1 MIGKFLSF
9 FKKLIY
15 KIMDPINSLLKPF
28 NIDLNS
34 FFGYLFSILTIL
46 FTCDRLFELVSVLF
60 TGQFVSYWSP
70 FMYTFVLFILV
81 AGYSILCA
89 SPFCKT
95 ITQPVTYYVY
105 YVVAFRIICTVMVAQ
120 WINEVSWFALM
131 HLSNFKYIA
140 INMPEIIIPALKS
153 VTLVYPLLSLKQG
166 IFYHIEEVMDCD
178 QDWIDS
184 FEDFKGFKLVPSKSL
199 IKTPDVFMCNAHIC
213 IDDQTGKPAIIPEK
227 KRYEAVLVE
236 GATGTGKTATIV
248 EPMCAMD
255 LERKYF
261 FREVSK
267 KLGYNALHAGLA
279 TLRVPY
285 SNEYLNSTFTLS
297 YLQPKESR
305 IDDYIA
311 YVKDMFKYHDK
322 ETNEVYYRGLGFT
335 LVAPDNACIERV
347 RKVAKAYN
355 IPVNIVDPSDPNS
368 KGINPFIGT
377 DPAKVASII
386 STVLKGMYE
395 AENSSGDNVFFA
407 NVSQQA
413 FENLAILLKL
423 VYPRMHNGAL
433 PTLEDMLAIL
443 NNFDIA
449 EEMTEVLKK
458 DPVLSEDYKSLIGY
472 FEKNFYKPPVN
483 IHGYEIASTYGSG
496 RKETEKHV
504 YGAIT
509 QLDNFLR
516 NPGVKHVLCSRD
528 NNVDLDKALADGE
541 IITACTRQ
549 GDLGELH
556 QKAFGMFVILSMK
569 DAVLR
574 RPGMEDTRTP
584 HFIYIDEFPLY
595 VNKDTEAFFT
605 LFRKYRVGTLIT
617 IQNLSQLTKNRS
629 LAYFKDVIITNTKT
643 QIVFGDMTAE
653 ESEFWSKE
661 FGNKKKWKYKRI
673 LADPSTQEGADK
685 LKANFMTAET
695 NYSPHYK
702 PAKIVNLA
710 FKTCVYRT
718 KNDSGKSIV
727 GRGKTDFIN
736 KKYYEPHK
744 CANYNFEMF
753 RPNDYEEPVQ
763 NIEETT
769 IQENAVDLAVQNYV
783 VDTPVTTNID
793 NSNYYNPTFSD
804 DLIDINITPN
814 ANDTTLT
821 GSVTNTVTTPTPT
834 IKTEFIDS
842 VYTPPQVSDE
852 EMRVLVENNEL
863 FIDVNHDGIND
874 FVIDSLIFPNPKPEN
889 STTSSNELDLSTLN
903 DYDPITL
910 DFKKNNT

>member
-1 MIGKFLSF
+1 MIGKIFSF
-9 FKKLIY
+9 FNKIIY
-15 KIMDPINSLLKPF
+15 KLMDPIEAIFKKF
-28 NIDLNS
+28 NINLNS
-34 FFGYLFSILTIL
+34 FFGYLFSIITIL
-46 FTCDRLFELVSVLF
+46 FSVDRLAELISVLF
-60 TGQFVSYWSP
+60 YGQFVSYWSP
-70 FMYTFVLFILV
+70 LMYTFALFILV
-81 AGYSILCA
+81 AGYSLLCA

-95 ITQPVTYYVY
+95 ITQPMTYYVY
-105 YVVAFRIICTVMVAQ
+105 YVVAFRIISTVMVAQ
-120 WINEVSWFALM
+120 WINQGLWWILM
-131 HLSNFKYIA
+131 SFSNFKYIA
-140 INMPEIIIPALKS
+140 INMPELIIPAISS
-153 VTLVYPLLSLKQG
+153 VTLLFPLLSLKQG
-166 IFYHIEEVMDCD
+166 IFYYIEDVMDSD

-184 FEDFKGFKLVPSKSL
+184 FEDFKGFKLVSAKST
-199 IKTPDVFMCNAHIC
+199 IKTPDVFLCNAQIC
-213 IDDQTGKPAIIPEK
+213 IDDQTGKPAVIPEK
-227 KRYEAVLVE
+227 KRYEAVLVQ

-279 TLRVPY
+279 KLKVPY
-285 SNEYLNSTFTLS
+285 SNDYLNKTFTLS
-297 YLQPKESR
+297 YLEPNSGR
-305 IDDYIA
+305 IDEYKN
-311 YVKDMFKYHDK
+311 YVKDMFKFHDK
-322 ETNEVYYRGLGFT
+322 ETNELYYRGLGFT

-347 RKVAKAYN
+347 RKVAKSYD
-355 IPVNIVDPSDPNS
+355 IPVNIIDPSDPDS
-368 KGINPFIGT
+368 KGINPFIGN

-423 VYPRMHNGAL
+423 VYPRMHRGSL

-458 DPVLSEDYKSLIGY
+458 DPVLSEDYRSLIGY

-528 NNVDLDKALADGE
+528 NNVDLDAALANGE

-556 QKAFGMFVILSMK
+556 QRAFGMFVILSLK

-574 RPGMEDTRTP
+574 RPGIEDTRTP

-643 QIVFGDMTAE
+643 QIIFGDMTAE
-653 ESEFWSKE
+653 ESDFWSKE
-661 FGNKKKWKYKRI
+661 LGNKKKWKYKRI
-673 LADPSTQEGADK
+673 LADTSTQEGADK
-685 LKANFMTAET
+685 MTANFMTAEID
-695 NYSPHYK
+695 YK
-702 PAKIVNLA
+702 PYYKPGKIVNLP

-718 KNDSGKSIV
+718 KTDSGKSVV

-736 KKYYEPHK
+736 KKYYETHK
-744 CANYNFEMF
+744 SANYNFEMF
-753 RPNDYEEPVQ
+753 ASSSSTYTASSNTSSSMYTKSQVEESDK
-763 NIEETT
+763 NTST
-769 IQENAVDLAVQNYV
+769 
-783 VDTPVTTNID
+783 
-793 NSNYYNPTFSD
+793 PTFSNNM
-804 DLIDINITPN
+804 IDINIET
-814 ANDTTLT
+814 ANNPI
-821 GSVTNTVTTPTPT
+821 SQTVKPTSQP
-834 IKTEFIDS
+834 KTED
-842 VYTPPQVSDE
+842 
-852 EMRVLVENNEL
+852 L

-874 FVIDSLIFPNPKPEN
+874 FVIEN
-889 STTSSNELDLSTLN
+889 FVSSQKLNELNMAELNSSNGEAINLN
-903 DYDPITL
+903 Y
-910 DFKKNNT
+910 KKNT

>member
-1 MIGKFLSF
+1 MIGKILSF
-9 FKKLIY
+9 FKKIIY
-15 KIMDPINSLLKPF
+15 KIMDPIDALLKPF

-34 FFGYLFSILTIL
+34 FFAYLFAIITIL
-46 FTCDRLFELVSVLF
+46 FSADRLLELVSVLF
-60 TGQFVSYWSP
+60 TGQFVNYWSP
-70 FMYTFVLFILV
+70 VMYTFALFILV
-81 AGYSILCA
+81 SGYSILCA

-95 ITQPVTYYVY
+95 ITQPVTFYVY
-105 YVVAFRIICTVMVAQ
+105 YLSAFRIIATVMVAQ
-120 WINEVSWFALM
+120 WVNEISWMVLM
-131 HLSNFKYIA
+131 NFSNFKYIA
-140 INMPEIIIPALKS
+140 INLPEIITPAITSL
-153 VTLVYPLLSLKQG
+153 TLLYPLLSLKQG
-166 IFYHIEEVMDCD
+166 IYYYIEDVMDCD

-184 FEDFKGFKLVPSKSL
+184 FEDFKGFKLVPAKST
-199 IKTPDVFMCNAHIC
+199 IKTPDVFLCNAQIC
-213 IDDQTGKPAIIPEK
+213 IDDQTGKPAVIPEK
-227 KRYEAVLVE
+227 KRFEAVLVE

-285 SNEYLNSTFTLS
+285 SNEYLNRTFTLS
-297 YLQPKESR
+297 YLKPNESR
-305 IDDYIA
+305 LSEYKN
-311 YVKDMFKYHDK
+311 YVKDMFKYEDK
-322 ETNEVYYRGLGFT
+322 ETKELYYRGLGFT

-347 RKVAKAYN
+347 RKVAAAYD
-355 IPVNIVDPSDPNS
+355 IPVNIIDPSDPNS

-395 AENSSGDNVFFA
+395 SENSSGDNVFFA

-423 VYPRMHNGAL
+423 IYPRMHNGDL

-458 DPVLSEDYKSLIGY
+458 DPVLSEDYKSLVGY

-556 QKAFGMFVILSMK
+556 QRAFGMFVILSMK

-574 RPGMEDTRTP
+574 RPGIEDTRTP

-653 ESEFWSKE
+653 ESDFWSKE
-661 FGNKKKWKYKRI
+661 LGNKKKWKYKRV
-673 LADPSTQEGADK
+673 LADPTTQEGADK

-695 NYSPHYK
+695 DYKPYYK

-744 CANYNFEMF
+744 SANYNFEIF
-753 RPNDYEEPVQ
+753 KPDDSEYEETSKIPFTNSDENISYSTAINNNDDVLVQ
-763 NIEETT
+763 N
-769 IQENAVDLAVQNYV
+769 QNYY
-783 VDTPVTTNID
+783 TP
-793 NSNYYNPTFSD
+793 SFSD
-804 DLIDINITPN
+804 DLIDININSTAKN
-814 ANDTTLT
+814 N
-821 GSVTNTVTTPTPT
+821 TTPIP
-834 IKTEFIDS
+834 S
-842 VYTPPQVSDE
+842 
-852 EMRVLVENNEL
+852 NEL
-863 FIDVNHDGIND
+863 YIDVNHDGIND
-874 FVIDSLIFPNPKPEN
+874 FVIENYITSINAEKPNEFN
-889 STTSSNELDLSTLN
+889 MSDLSGTSSE
-903 DYDPITL
+903 PITL
-910 DFKKNNT
+910 DLKKKND

>member
-1 MIGKFLSF
+1 MIGKILSF
-9 FKKLIY
+9 FKKIIY

-28 NIDLNS
+28 NINLNS
-34 FFGYLFSILTIL
+34 FFGYLFSILTII
-46 FTCDRLFELVSVLF
+46 FAFDRVLELISVLF
-60 TGQFVSYWSP
+60 TGQFVNYWSP
-70 FMYTFVLFILV
+70 LMYTFALFILV

-105 YVVAFRIICTVMVAQ
+105 YVVAFRIICTVMIAQ
-120 WINEVSWFALM
+120 WINELSWFWLM
-131 HLSNFKYIA
+131 NLSNFKYIA
-140 INMPEIIIPALKS
+140 TNLPELIEPALKA

-166 IFYHIEEVMDCD
+166 IFYYIEDIMDAD

-199 IKTPDVFMCNAHIC
+199 IKTPDVFMCNATIC
-213 IDDQTGKPAIIPEK
+213 IDDQTGKPAVIPEK

-305 IDDYIA
+305 IDEYKD

-322 ETNEVYYRGLGFT
+322 ETNEIYYRGVGFT

-347 RKVAKAYN
+347 RKVAKAYD
-355 IPVNIVDPSDPNS
+355 IPVNVVDPSDPNS
-368 KGINPFIGT
+368 KGINPFIGN

-395 AENSSGDNVFFA
+395 SENSGGDNVFFA

-423 VYPRMHNGAL
+423 VYPRMHNGDL

-574 RPGMEDTRTP
+574 RPGFEDTRTP

-617 IQNLSQLTKNRS
+617 IQNLSQLTKNKS

-673 LADPSTQEGADK
+673 LADPKTQEGADK
-685 LKANFMTAET
+685 ITANFMTAET

-718 KNDSGKSIV
+718 KNESGKSIV

-744 CANYNFEMF
+744 SANYNFEIF
-753 RPNDYEEPVQ
+753 RPDEDEIKEQYATESTTENDL
-763 NIEETT
+763 N
-769 IQENAVDLAVQNYV
+769 LAVPSYV
-783 VDTPVTTNID
+783 ADTNSTSTTSSTNFVP
-793 NSNYYNPTFSD
+793 NSSYYNPTITD
-804 DLIDINITPN
+804 DLIDININNSKLNSKN
-814 ANDTTLT
+814 AN
-821 GSVTNTVTTPTPT
+821 NEET
-834 IKTEFIDS
+834 IKKPELSED
-842 VYTPPQVSDE
+842 D
-852 EMRVLVENNEL
+852 MRILVENNEL

-874 FVIDSLIFPNPKPEN
+874 FVIDSLIFPTKKEEDSAN
-889 STTSSNELDLSTLN
+889 TDAQTSNEFNISNIDN
-903 DYDPITL
+903 IDPISL
-910 DFKKNNT
+910 DIKKNEN